1 MHPDMAS
8 VLASQHRHEM
18 TAKASH
24 HAQATVAAQGGGT
37 TEAHHAS
44 PAGPAGRGA
53 RGTRLE
59 AAPHHASQAGR
70 GARGTRLEAAPHH
83 ASQAGQDGRGTRLE
97 AAARPRGPRRGTR
110 RPHLRGALLPRYR
123 VTWSRT
129 ALSTAAA
136 DGAGRGR
143 SWVIVISATRGL

>member
-8 VLASQHRHEM
+8 ALASQHRHEM
-18 TAKASH
+18 TAKAGH
-24 HAQATVAAQGGGT
+24 HARTTLAAQAGET
-37 TEAHHAS
+37 AEACQTAHAS
-44 PAGPAGRGA
+44 RASRST
-53 RGTRLE
+53 RGTRL
-59 AAPHHASQAGR
+59 Q
-70 GARGTRLEAAPHH
+70 
-83 ASQAGQDGRGTRLE
+83 
-97 AAARPRGPRRGTR
+97 AAASPRGPRRGAR
-110 RPHLRGALLPRYR
+110 RPHLPGALLPRYR

>member
-8 VLASQHRHEM
+8 ALASQHRHEM

-24 HAQATVAAQGGGT
+24 HAQATVAAQAGGT

-44 PAGPAGRGA
+44 PA
-53 RGTRLE
+53 
-59 AAPHHASQAGR
+59 SQAGR
-70 GARGTRLEAAPHH
+70 GAW
-83 ASQAGQDGRGTRLE
+83 GTRLE
-97 AAARPRGPRRGTR
+97 AAASPRGPRRGAR

-123 VTWSRT
+123 VSWSRT

-136 DGAGRGR
+136 DGARRGR